1 MREAF
6 PWGKVP
12 EERGRMREIKTYEGP
27 HPSRLRRATFPG
39 GEGLGKRIATGI
51 PVRAH
56 SQRNPIYTQK
66 SPMPLENGIG
76 DFSVCVTA

>member
-39 GEGLGKRIATGI
+39 GEGLGKRIVTGI
-51 PVRAH
+51 PVRTH

-66 SPMPLENGIG
+66 SPMPFSDGIG
-76 DFSVCVTA
+76 DFSVYVTA